1 MESWKTRVQSIGL
14 FSKPF
19 QCMTKQL
26 ESNLLG
32 KFIAHYQWVVTD
44 NNYAICNKLPS
55 NFKYLYSALN

>member
-1 MESWKTRVQSIGL
+1 MLGWWSVEYGVMETRVQSNGL
-14 FSKPF
+14 FSEPF

-44 NNYAICNKLPS
+44 NNYAICNK
-55 NFKYLYSALN
+55 

>member
-1 MESWKTRVQSIGL
+1 METRVQSNGL
-14 FSKPF
+14 FSEPF

-44 NNYAICNKLPS
+44 NNYAICNE
-55 NFKYLYSALN
+55 